1 MNPGTNTQTLTQE
14 QENTLIITTVTIDSI
29 KQVEE
34 IRESAGTCVF
44 ETSLPD
50 KVQDL
55 RIMLDNISQE
65 VDSWRAWHKTDYLEV
80 LETLKNQVEEV
91 QIEWNNLSES
101 IQNQREKLESLIQ
114 AAPGVI
120 DTATLKALTLRVS
133 HLEQLVSQIVNE
145 SQTKAALKG
154 SKRQFIISLVALDVT
169 IILWGSFFIMNLL
182 K

>member
-1 MNPGTNTQTLTQE
+1 MNPENNTQTLTQE
-14 QENTLIITTVTIDSI
+14 NTIINTIETIDNT

-34 IRESAGTCVF
+34 IREAVGASVI

-55 RIMLDNISQE
+55 RIMLDNLSQE

-80 LETLKNQVEEV
+80 IETLKSQVEEV
-91 QIEWNNLSES
+91 QIEWNSLSES

-154 SKRQFIISLVALDVT
+154 SKRQYIISLVALGVT
-169 IILWGSFFIMNLL
+169 IILWGLFFVMNLL

>member
-1 MNPGTNTQTLTQE
+1 MNPENNTQTLTQE
-14 QENTLIITTVTIDSI
+14 NTIINTIETIDST

-34 IRESAGTCVF
+34 IREAVGTSVI

-50 KVQDL
+50 KVHDL
-55 RIMLDNISQE
+55 RIMLDNLSQE

-80 LETLKNQVEEV
+80 IETLKSQVEEV
-91 QIEWNNLSES
+91 QIEWNSLSES

-154 SKRQFIISLVALDVT
+154 SKRQYIISLVALGVT
-169 IILWGSFFIMNLL
+169 IILWGLFFVMNLL

>member
-1 MNPGTNTQTLTQE
+1 MNLENNTQTLTQE
-14 QENTLIITTVTIDSI
+14 NTIINTIETIDNT

-34 IRESAGTCVF
+34 IREAVGASVI

-55 RIMLDNISQE
+55 RIMLDNLSQE

-80 LETLKNQVEEV
+80 IETLKSQVEEV
-91 QIEWNNLSES
+91 QIEWNSLSES

-154 SKRQFIISLVALDVT
+154 SKRQYIISLVALGVT
-169 IILWGSFFIMNLL
+169 IILWGLFFVMNLL